1 MSAAVTRIAGAL
13 VEARPCAP
21 ALYELAYVGE
31 HRLLAEVVRVRGDL
45 ATLQVYED
53 TTGLR
58 LGAPVEFSGTT
69 LTAQLGPGL
78 LGAVL
83 DGVGRPLAR
92 VAEAT
97 GDFIGPGAAA
107 DTLDPGDLW
116 AFAATVEAGAEVGP
130 GDVLGTVGRGE
141 QRCGLGLHAALRR
154 RR

>member
-31 HRLLAEVVRVRGDL
+31 HRLLAEVVRVRGEL

-58 LGAPVEFSGTT
+58 LGAPVEFSGTRSRRSSGPACWARCS
-69 LTAQLGPGL
+69 TAWAAPWR
-78 LGAVL
+78 V
-83 DGVGRPLAR
+83 

-116 AFAATVEAGAEVGP
+116 AFTATVA
-130 GDVLGTVGRGE
+130 
-141 QRCGLGLHAALRR
+141 RR
-154 RR
+154 ARR